1 MTKFER
7 FKKGLEDYNLT
18 YDEIINSGWNYC
30 GGNFDSHRNYYT
42 LRFGAE
48 EPLLPHNSE
57 CVCGQKGL
65 VNNGYICNKEE
76 TDFLV
81 LGSCCVKQ
89 FMPEGRGGRTCEV
102 CGKGHKRYTRNV
114 CKDCEKFQRKVNG
127 KWKNLKTMK
136 CETENCNKII
146 NHSTWRKKCRN
157 CYHRSTLKDK
167 LIKDLK
173 ISKRKLAEMEADDIP
188 LPAGWE
194 LRMNAAGRRYYVDH
208 TTKTTSWTHPG
219 EEDDEEEEMLR
230 LLSTN

>member
-18 YDEIINSGWNYC
+18 YDEIIKSGWNYC

-65 VNNGYICNKEE
+65 INNGYICNKKE

-89 FMPEGRGGRTCEV
+89 FIGGRTCEV
-102 CGKGHKRYTRNV
+102 CGEGHRRYTRNV

-127 KWKNLKTMK
+127 KWRTLKTMK

-167 LIKDLK
+167 LIKDLE

-188 LPAGWE
+188 LPSGWE
-194 LRMNAAGRRYYVDH
+194 LRMNAAGRQYYVDH

-219 EEDDEEEEMLR
+219 EEDEYSDEEEMALR
-230 LLSTN
+230 LLSPD